1 MKQGITIVGLGP
13 GDPKQLTLEAQ
24 QVLQEARK
32 VYLRTRH
39 HPTVAALP
47 AGLSLHSFDHL
58 YETKETFAEVYDEI
72 ARQILELGRRPEGV
86 VYAVPGHPLVGE
98 DSVQRILA
106 LAQRNGIDVRIVNGL
121 SFIEP
126 VLTCL
131 GLDALDGL
139 QIVDATELAALHH
152 PCLNPDLP
160 AIIGQ
165 LYNRQLASDVKLTL
179 MNLYPDEHPV
189 TLVCGAGTERV
200 QVLEVPLYEIDRQ
213 PDIDHL
219 TSLYVPPLPRPSS
232 LETFQDTIARLRAPG
247 GCPWDRKQTHQSL
260 RPHLLEEAYE
270 ALAALDA
277 DDMDALREELGDL
290 LLQIV
295 LQAQIAVEA
304 GEFNLAQVIEGID
317 AKIKHRHPHVFADAT
332 VAGVDEVLHN
342 WEEIKREEKG
352 KHSVLGG
359 VSRALPALARTQA
372 IQKRVARVGFDWPDV
387 EGAVA
392 KIAEEVVELRKAEG
406 SQEREK
412 ELGDLLFSVVNLARW
427 LDVDAESALRGACE
441 RFTRRFSAMEDLCRE
456 QGIRLS
462 DLSLAEQDALW
473 EKVKE
478 RSLTGLLGGSTIEIK

>member
-1 MKQGITIVGLGP
+1 MKQAITIVGLGP
-13 GDPKQLTLEAQ
+13 GDPNKLTLEAQ
-24 QVLQEARK
+24 QVLQEAQEI
-32 VYLRTRH
+32 YLRTRH

-47 AGLSLHSFDHL
+47 AGSSLHFFDYL
-58 YETKETFAEVYDEI
+58 YEMKETFAEVYDEI
-72 ARQILELGRRPEGV
+72 AQRILELSQRPEGV

-98 DSVQRILA
+98 ESVQRILA
-106 LAQRNGIDVRIVNGL
+106 LAKREGISVRIVEGL

-160 AIIGQ
+160 ALIGQ
-165 LYNRQLASDVKLTL
+165 LYDRQLASDVKLTL
-179 MNLYPDEHPV
+179 MNLYPDEHPT
-189 TLVCGAGTERV
+189 TLVCRAGTEQARA
-200 QVLEVPLYEIDRQ
+200 LEAPLYEVDRQ

-232 LETFQDTIARLRAPG
+232 METFQDTIARLRAPG
-247 GCPWDRKQTHQSL
+247 GCPWDREQTHRSL

-277 DDMDALREELGDL
+277 NDMNAFREELGDL

-304 GEFNLAQVIEGID
+304 GEFSLAQVIEGID
-317 AKIKHRHPHVFADAT
+317 AKIKHRHPHVFAD
-332 VAGVDEVLHN
+332 VRVSGVDEVLHN

-352 KHSVLGG
+352 KHSVLDGIP
-359 VSRALPALARTQA
+359 RALPALARAQA
-372 IQKRVARVGFDWPDV
+372 IQRRVARVGFDWLEI
-387 EGAVA
+387 EGVVA
-392 KIAEEVVELRKAEG
+392 KIAEEVVELRKAKG
-406 SQEREK
+406 SEEREK
-412 ELGDLLFSVVNLARW
+412 EMGDLLFSVVNLARW
-427 LDVDAESALRGACE
+427 LDVDAESALREACE
-441 RFTRRFSAMEDLCRE
+441 RFTQRFSAMEDLCRE
-456 QGIRLS
+456 QGVSLS

-478 RSLTGLLGGSTIEIK
+478 RLV